1 MIIATDLD
9 RTLIPNGFDEY
20 DGTLPLFFDVIKNKK
35 YTLIYV
41 TGRNLDLFEKAKKKY
56 GLQNPD
62 YLISEVGTKIYKK
75 EIFGKL
81 FFCWFA
87 REKMVLDKSWFK
99 HLNKNSGNWNFESI
113 KGQLNEIKD
122 IKLQE
127 KEKLNNYKIS
137 YYLENIEK
145 KEVVIKRINQIILS
159 KLNVKVDII
168 FSIDPIKK
176 VGLIDILPQ
185 SVNKASALE
194 FLRKRL
200 SVSKN
205 DIVYCGDSGNDII
218 PLTSGYKSILVKNA
232 KDKIKDTVSKIN
244 YDLGNID
251 KLYIAKGNEKMNG
264 NYSSGIIEGL
274 LKFGAIKITD

>member
-1 MIIATDLD
+1 
-9 RTLIPNGFDEY
+9 
-20 DGTLPLFFDVIKNKK
+20 
-35 YTLIYV
+35 
-41 TGRNLDLFEKAKKKY
+41 
-56 GLQNPD
+56 
-62 YLISEVGTKIYKK
+62 
-75 EIFGKL
+75 
-81 FFCWFA
+81 
-87 REKMVLDKSWFK
+87 
-99 HLNKNSGNWNFESI
+99 
-113 KGQLNEIKD
+113 
-122 IKLQE
+122 
-127 KEKLNNYKIS
+127 
-137 YYLENIEK
+137 
-145 KEVVIKRINQIILS
+145 
-159 KLNVKVDII
+159 VKVDII